1 MQKLI
6 NQMKIAPKDSK
17 FTDMGIELL
26 RVKMMQPERSMKD
39 IGESFGLNKY
49 ETETASATAQYHLG
63 IVLKSQPDRGNNLP
77 YINVTEVPPVA
88 VNFGDIPDFYLAPE
102 PDFMKSV
109 NFNKLEK
116 TNDDKSFNYMMNK
129 F

>member
-1 MQKLI
+1 
-6 NQMKIAPKDSK
+6 MKIAPIDSK

-26 RVKMMQPERSMKD
+26 RVKMMQPERSMRE

-49 ETETASATAQYHLG
+49 ETETASTTAQYHLG
-63 IVLKSQPDRGNNLP
+63 IVLKSQPNKGHNNP
-77 YINVTEVPPVA
+77 YIRVTEVPPVA
-88 VNFGDIPDFYLAPE
+88 VNFGDIPDLYLAPE

-109 NFNKLEK
+109 NLNKLEK
-116 TNDDKSFNYMMNK
+116 TNDDKAFNYMSNK

>member
-1 MQKLI
+1 
-6 NQMKIAPKDSK
+6 MKIAPKDSK

-26 RVKMMQPERSMKD
+26 RVKMMQPNRSMRD

-49 ETETASATAQYHLG
+49 ETETASATAKYHLG
-63 IVLKSQPDRGNNLP
+63 IVLKSQPNRGNNLP
-77 YINVTEVPPVA
+77 FISVTKVPTVA
-88 VNFGDIPDFYLAPE
+88 VNFGDIPDLYLAPE
-102 PDFMKSV
+102 PEWMASV

-116 TNDDKSFNYMMNK
+116 TNDDKAFNYMSKK

>member
-1 MQKLI
+1 
-6 NQMKIAPKDSK
+6 MKIAPIDSK

-26 RVKMMQPERSMKD
+26 RVKMMQPERSMKE
-39 IGESFGLNKY
+39 IGESFGLNRY
-49 ETETASATAQYHLG
+49 ETEMASVTAQYHLG

-77 YINVTEVPPVA
+77 YINVTEVPPIA
-88 VNFGDIPDFYLAPE
+88 VNFGDIPDLYLAPE
-102 PDFMKSV
+102 REFMKSV

-116 TNDDKSFNYMMNK
+116 TNDDKAFNYMSNK

>member
-1 MQKLI
+1 
-6 NQMKIAPKDSK
+6 MKIAPKDSK

>member
-1 MQKLI
+1 
-6 NQMKIAPKDSK
+6 MKIAPKDSK

-26 RVKMMQPERSMKD
+26 RVKMMQPERSMKE
-39 IGESFGLNKY
+39 IGESFGLNRY
-49 ETETASATAQYHLG
+49 ETETASATAQYHLN

-77 YINVTEVPPVA
+77 YINVTIVPPVA
-88 VNFGDIPDFYLAPE
+88 VNFGDIPDLYLAPE

-116 TNDDKSFNYMMNK
+116 TNDDKAFNYMSNK